1 MAKRRTDKTIS
12 LFPFLAVL
20 VCTMG
25 ALILLLL
32 VTTRRIR
39 QKQQATPVE
48 IVVSDSV
55 DGVSVSDAAS
65 GDDFG
70 ATVME
75 SMTASLASESLYP
88 C

>member
-39 QKQQATPVE
+39 QKQQEKAAD
-48 IVVSDSV
+48 IVVVESSSSV
-55 DGVSVSDAAS
+55 IEIGRAS
-65 GDDFG
+65 CRER
-70 ATVME
+70 V
-75 SMTASLASESLYP
+75 
-88 C
+88 CHCV